1 MKPHF
6 TLNKSVILI
15 LLFLTTSTTN
25 ADDISGHIGGF
36 VGLKIMDSGDW
47 PELNTHFAMGILF
60 DIKKDSWPVSIAL
73 DIFDTGDEYKHDG
86 VKDLGHTTEYQ
97 LGVRK
102 IFTNQYPKIQPYVG
116 GGVSFLSAEQE
127 YQDTST
133 IMKQDDRGVGGWFG
147 VGMYYEINPK
157 FVLGLDARY
166 SYGKVTLFD
175 KELDAGGL
183 YTSLTAA
190 YQF

>member
-1 MKPHF
+1 MKPYR
-6 TLNKSVILI
+6 TLMNLAVV
-15 LLFLTTSTTN
+15 LLLLLTTLATN
-25 ADDISGHIGGF
+25 ADEISGHIGGF
-36 VGLKIMDSGDW
+36 AGLKIMDSGDW
-47 PELNTHFAMGILF
+47 PELDTHFAMGVLF
-60 DIKKDSWPVSIAL
+60 DIKKESWPISISL

-102 IFTNQYPKIQPYVG
+102 IFTNKYPNIQPYLG
-116 GGVSFLSAEQE
+116 GGVSFMSAEQE
-127 YQDTST
+127 YQDGST
-133 IMKQDDRGVGGWFG
+133 IIKQDDNGVGGWFG
-147 VGMYYEINPK
+147 AGMYYDMTAS
-157 FVLGLDARY
+157 FVLGFDVRY

-183 YTSLTAA
+183 YTGLTAG